1 MDETVST
8 REVVFVEEKLHEEA
22 VIISLNVAV
31 WKVLT
36 PNVAEIRVAPGEAET
51 DLNTEFEFSYLGRL
65 VELPACTGQPES
77 PSLPKSL

>member
-31 WKVLT
+31 
-36 PNVAEIRVAPGEAET
+36 
-51 DLNTEFEFSYLGRL
+51 
-65 VELPACTGQPES
+65 
-77 PSLPKSL
+77 